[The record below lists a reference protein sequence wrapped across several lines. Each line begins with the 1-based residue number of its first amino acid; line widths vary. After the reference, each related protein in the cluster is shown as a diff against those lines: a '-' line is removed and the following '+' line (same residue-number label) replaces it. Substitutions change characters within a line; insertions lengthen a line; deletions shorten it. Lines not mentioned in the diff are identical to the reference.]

1 MTWERNGY
9 TLRPARREEGDA
21 YFRAGFDPM
30 DPEVVRLTGSQKDF
44 TREEVLGFFLACFD
58 DPDRRDFLLLDPA
71 GKIIGESTINEID
84 WEARNANFRIAIF
97 RPEYCGQGIGSWA
110 VRTTRDFAFETL
122 KLHRLELDV
131 FTLR

>member
-110 VRTTRDFAFETL
+110 VRTTRDFAF
-122 KLHRLELDV
+122 
-131 FTLR
+131 

>member
-30 DPEVVRLTGSQKDF
+30 DPEVVRLTGSQKNF

-84 WEARNANFRIAIF
+84 WDHL
-97 RPEYCGQGIGSWA
+97 PPG
-110 VRTTRDFAFETL
+110 VLRTGD
-122 KLHRLELDV
+122 RLLGGTDHPG
-131 FTLR
+131 LRL